1 MTQPLALP
9 PSSAPSGNR
18 GESLRQRVYDE
29 LRQRI
34 RQGEIPGG
42 TKLVDATI
50 AKSLGISRM
59 PVREALLQLAAEG
72 HVQSTTRGF
81 ELRRP
86 DSRDIAEIF
95 EARKL
100 IEPQIAANAARVLA
114 EADLAQM
121 RRLVAD
127 ARRAVEQGDV
137 AALGAA
143 NAAFR
148 AIWVAASPNRRL
160 ADVLQHF
167 TDQVE
172 IVRHAT
178 LVDPATQRIVLR
190 GIIGLLQAFEARD
203 TLLVAQR
210 MSLFAHEAEIAYSSL
225 PHLLEA
231 EAAQAG
237 AAPE

>member
-1 MTQPLALP
+1 MVSNSSSLAPVP
-9 PSSAPSGNR
+9 PR
-18 GESLRQRVYDE
+18 GESLRQRVYDD

-100 IEPQIAANAARVLA
+100 IEPQIAANAARVLSD
-114 EADLAQM
+114 ADLARM
-121 RRLVAD
+121 RLLVDD
-127 ARRAVEQGDV
+127 ARVAVRHGDV
-137 AALGAA
+137 AGLGAA

-148 AIWVAASPNRRL
+148 AIWIAASPNRRL

-178 LVDPATQRIVLR
+178 LTDPATQRIVLH
-190 GIIGLLQAFEARD
+190 GIEGLLQAFEDRD

-210 MSLFAHEAEIAYSSL
+210 MFLFAHEAEVAYSSL

-231 EAAQAG
+231 G
-237 AAPE
+237 ADQPGIAPE

>member
-1 MTQPLALP
+1 MTAAPPPLAPPLAPPLP
-9 PSSAPSGNR
+9 PGD
-18 GESLRQRVYDE
+18 SLRQRVYDD
-29 LRQRI
+29 LRLRI

-42 TKLVDATI
+42 TKLVDAAI

-86 DSRDIAEIF
+86 TARDIAEIF

-100 IEPQIAANAARVLA
+100 IEPQVAASAARTLGDG
-114 EADLAQM
+114 DLARM
-121 RRLVAD
+121 DELVGA
-127 ARRAVEQGDV
+127 AREAVRQNDV
-137 AALGAA
+137 AGLGAA

-148 AIWVAASPNRRL
+148 AIWIGACPNRRL

-178 LVDPATQRIVLR
+178 LTDPRTQQIVLS
-190 GIIGLLQAFEARD
+190 GVEGLLEAFHRRD

-210 MSLFAHEAEIAYSSL
+210 MFLFAHEAEVAYSDL
-225 PHLLEA
+225 PHVRAEREA
-231 EAAQAG
+231 EAAG
-237 AAPE
+237 